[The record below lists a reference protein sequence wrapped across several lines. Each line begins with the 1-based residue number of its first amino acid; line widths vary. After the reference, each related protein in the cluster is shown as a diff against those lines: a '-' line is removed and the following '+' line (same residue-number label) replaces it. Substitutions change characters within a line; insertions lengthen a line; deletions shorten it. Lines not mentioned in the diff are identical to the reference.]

1 MLMADHQMAGDI
13 ASILVE
19 LRALRGDVDNLRGEM
34 KAIRADMAVAMSRQ
48 NSVILDQKK
57 RPGGLP
63 IISNR
68 WR

>member
-1 MLMADHQMAGDI
+1 MADHQMAGDI

-34 KAIRADMAVAMSRQ
+34 RAIRADMAVAMSRQ

-57 RPGGLP
+57 RPGGLQTT
-63 IISNR
+63 SNH